1 MKKTR
6 LRFAPSP
13 TGYLHIGG
21 LRTALFAYII
31 AKSQKGELV
40 LRIEDTD
47 QAREVEGAVEKL
59 INILNWSGIEFSESP
74 EKGGDFGP
82 YIQTQRLD
90 IYKKYAQELIDKGEA
105 YYCFCT
111 PERLNKMREEQ
122 QKNKQAPRYDSHC
135 RDLSK
140 EDVKRKIEAREKFV
154 IRQKMP
160 LEGIV
165 RVKDELRGEIEFKA
179 ENLEDHVL
187 IKSDGIP
194 TYQFAS
200 VVDDHLMEISHVT
213 RGEEW
218 IPSFPKNILLYKA
231 FGWEPPKFI
240 HLPLILNKEGGK
252 LSKRQNDVA
261 VEDYKEQ
268 GYLPEALLNFC
279 ILLGW
284 HPKDDEEVLSLDDI
298 LSKFNIKDMQ
308 VSPAVFDRDKL
319 NYFNSLYIR
328 KLTEDQ
334 LLEKSL
340 EFLKDIIEK
349 NNDKYILKNN
359 GKEISENFLKK
370 VLLVEQSR
378 LKNLSELPEI
388 IDFFFQDDLE
398 YEKELL
404 IWKKLSL
411 EDVKNNLK
419 EVKEILDN
427 IDENDWEEKKLEEK
441 LILYIKN
448 KEGKVGDY
456 LWPLRVSLTGKK
468 NSPGPFEVSGIL
480 GKEESLKRLEK
491 AILSI

>member
-111 PERLNKMREEQ
+111 PERLNEMREEQ
-122 QKNKQAPRYDSHC
+122 QKNKQAPRYDSYC

-140 EDVKRKIEAREKFV
+140 EDVKRKIEVGEKFV

-284 HPKDDEEVLSLDDI
+284 HPKDDEEVLSLDYI

-419 EVKEILDN
+419 ELKEILDN
-427 IDENDWEEKKLEEK
+427 IDESDWEEKKLEEK